1 MSHSQIKIMSSNECQ
16 TYQMIK
22 LLGEGAYGKAY
33 LVRSNTDRR
42 YCVIKII
49 NIENMTEK
57 EKKDTL
63 TESRILKQLEHQN
76 IIKLKEVFMA
86 KKPQFTLNIVTEYAD
101 GGDLAKRINEQNGKF
116 FSESQIINWFTQ
128 IALAL
133 YHIHSRLIIHR
144 DIKPQNVFLTKKGDV
159 KLGDFGIAKCLEGT
173 WQKAMTCI
181 GTPYYLSPEILMDKP
196 YSFKT
201 DIWSLGVLLYQMTML
216 KLPFDSKSFHKLSL
230 KILKGKYSPIAD
242 CFSVE
247 LKELVKSLLQTN
259 PDKRPTIKDV
269 LSKIVF
275 NVII

>member
-1 MSHSQIKIMSSNECQ
+1 
-16 TYQMIK
+16 MIK

-57 EKKDTL
+57 EKNDTL

-201 DIWSLGVLLYQMTML
+201 DIWSLGVLLYQTTML